1 MRKEAEN
8 KAGDR
13 EENQGTMSTKPREE
27 SLEKSKGF
35 IVSTTVT
42 IVLATT
48 RTRSILKESSFKLH
62 SGLVQPHITR

>member
-35 IVSTTVT
+35 IVSTTCLLYTSDAADDPRV
-42 IVLATT
+42 V
-48 RTRSILKESSFKLH
+48 
-62 SGLVQPHITR
+62 